1 MRQFKIRKKFA
12 TNPKITL
19 LLLFSFI
26 ALVGGILGLWKYG
39 LATFL
44 LVLIFLKQELAWRD
58 IYPLFHAFLLLAS
71 LIGFSIYF
79 LLGKLKIKKAVV
91 VNALISLFF
100 SFFTTTFSLLHSYEE
115 SLYGFPFPYL
125 ELFYIIDFLPGYP
138 SYFLSFSLS
147 SFLLDL
153 LFWFLLF
160 FFLFSFLDKIKR

>member
-1 MRQFKIRKKFA
+1 M

-19 LLLFSFI
+19 LLLFSLV

-44 LVLIFLKQELAWRD
+44 LIFLEQELAWKD
-58 IYPLFHAFLLLAS
+58 IYPVFHAFLLLAS

-79 LLGKLKIKKAVV
+79 LLGKLKIKKVV
-91 VNALISLFF
+91 AVNALISLFF
-100 SFFTTTFSLLHSYEE
+100 SFFATTLSLLHSYEE

-125 ELFYIIDFLPGYP
+125 ELFYILDFLPGY
-138 SYFLSFSLS
+138 SGYFFSFSLS

-160 FFLFSFLDKIKR
+160 FYLFSFLDKIKR